1 MLEWLLA
8 AAVLIAVI
16 AILPRVLTRT
26 KRSRRASGGSG
37 VFIAIGMALSMIFD
51 PTSKPTT
58 EWIAR
63 KQDEKADEES
73 GDKPRG

>member
-37 VFIAIGMALSMIFD
+37 VFIAIGMALSMFFD
-51 PTSKPTT
+51 PKSKPTT